1 MFNKRFKAF
10 ILVLAAFTMM
20 APAAFASDGTQAVV
34 SGGTLSITNP
44 LADNFTPVTLNG
56 TDQSP
61 TAALAEFTVTDPR
74 GTGAGWHV
82 TAQASQFANAA
93 ATRSL
98 ATGSLEMS
106 EPTVAADGTNSPEP
120 DINTGPYVIDGG
132 SAVSIASAALDEGM
146 GAYDFSDTTLTLAVP
161 ADAYAA
167 TYLSTVTI
175 SVITAP

>member
-1 MFNKRFKAF
+1 MFHKRFRAL
-10 ILVLAAFTMM
+10 ILALSVFAMM

-34 SGGTLSITNP
+34 TGGTLSITNP

-56 TDQSP
+56 TEQSP
-61 TAALAEFTVTDPR
+61 TAALAGFTVTDPR

-82 TAQASQFANAA
+82 TAQATQFANAG

-98 ATGSLEMS
+98 AAGSLEMS
-106 EPTVAADGTNSPEP
+106 EPTVAANGTNSPEP
-120 DINTGPYVIDGG
+120 DIAAGPYVIDGD

-146 GAYDFSDTTLTLAVP
+146 GAYDFSASTLTLTVP

-175 SVITAP
+175 SVVTAP

>member
-1 MFNKRFKAF
+1 MFHKRFRAF
-10 ILVLAAFTMM
+10 ILALSVFAMM

-34 SGGTLSITNP
+34 TGGTLSITNP
-44 LADNFTPVTLNG
+44 LAGDFTPVTLNG
-56 TDQSP
+56 TEQSP
-61 TAALAEFTVTDPR
+61 TAALAAFTVTDPR

-98 ATGSLEMS
+98 AAGSLEMS
-106 EPTVAADGTNSPEP
+106 EPTVAANGTNSPEP
-120 DINTGPYVIDGG
+120 DVTEGPYVIDNG

-146 GAYDFSDTTLTLAVP
+146 GAYDFSNTTLTLAVP

-175 SVITAP
+175 SVVTAP